1 MTGEAK
7 SPDGAFLEVAVKLQN
22 LGDEKASPLT
32 IQGELAGERGEAR
45 LAAGVEAGASESAV
59 LRFPL
64 EVPRPGLHAVTLLLE
79 WPVGPAPADG
89 SLPPMASQ
97 RAFLLLTLGVV
108 AEPGVHVKAPDFE
121 LETRGDLPV
130 DLESADGSAHRVSLR
145 VLTPRGLNVLDAGG
159 EVIVPASGR
168 VTAPVTLVRGSAPR
182 ESRQGIVVV
191 ASVLD
196 GPLERTSA
204 ATGVVSL
211 SRDPALLPRLRPA
224 LWLVAAA
231 LLAAAAYAERK
242 ARPAPPPD
250 PSSQGSIPPGLC

>member
-7 SPDGAFLEVAVKLQN
+7 SPDGASLEVTVSLQN
-22 LGDEKASPLT
+22 QGDEKASPLT
-32 IQGELAGERGEAR
+32 IQGELAGEGREAR
-45 LAAGVEAGASESAV
+45 LPAGVEAGATESAV
-59 LRFPL
+59 LRFPF
-64 EVPRPGLHAVTLLLE
+64 EVPRPGLHALTLLLE
-79 WPVGPAPADG
+79 WPVGPAPPDG
-89 SLPPMASQ
+89 SQPPMASQ

-108 AEPGVHVKAPDFE
+108 AEPGVRVKAPDFE
-121 LETRGDLPV
+121 LETRGNLPI
-130 DLESADGSAHRVSLR
+130 DLESADGSAHRVSLS

-168 VTAPVTLVRGSAPR
+168 VTAPVTLLRGGAPR

-196 GPLERTSA
+196 GPLERTSV

-211 SRDPALLPRLRPA
+211 TRDPALMPRLPVRVV
-224 LWLVAAA
+224 LWLVAVA

-242 ARPAPPPD
+242 IRPAPAP
-250 PSSQGSIPPGLC
+250 